1 MLEKKSFNNLFILTL
16 LGVFL
21 GLFLKFFAFDV
32 LHISGS
38 SMSPNLKQGDSII
51 INKLAYGIHKP
62 FSESYIHQYNSPSK
76 NEIVTFLHDNKIVI
90 KRCVLTSG
98 EHLDF
103 LVDSQYY
110 LLIDNTKIPLLKDE
124 YDKLK
129 YAEFVP
135 EGYIFVLGDNYQESI
150 DSRNY
155 GFVSIKDIIGK
166 AVGK

>member
-1 MLEKKSFNNLFILTL
+1 MQGKKSFNNLFVLTII
-16 LGVFL
+16 GVFI
-21 GLFLKFFAFDV
+21 GLFLKFFAFDI
-32 LHISGS
+32 LHISGF

-62 FSESYIHQYNSPSK
+62 FSEHYIRQFSSPKK

-98 EHLDF
+98 ERLDF
-103 LVDSQYY
+103 LTDSQYY
-110 LLIDNTKIPLLKDE
+110 LIIDEKKIPLLKEE
-124 YDKLK
+124 YEKLK
-129 YAEFVP
+129 NANYVP

-155 GFVSIKDIIGK
+155 GFVSVKDIIGK